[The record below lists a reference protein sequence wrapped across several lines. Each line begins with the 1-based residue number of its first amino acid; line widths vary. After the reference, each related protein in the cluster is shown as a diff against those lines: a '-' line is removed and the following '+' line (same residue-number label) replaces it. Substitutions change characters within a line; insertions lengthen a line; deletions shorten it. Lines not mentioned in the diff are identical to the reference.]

1 MPITIGQS
9 IENLKT
15 AWTLYIGE
23 ADAANGASTK
33 VAEAIKFVAE
43 NLEVL
48 VSTLTTVAQAYVAY
62 KALGIAASF
71 LEKANAVK
79 IAQAAIAT
87 ETASIATN
95 ASNTANVAAS
105 GVIGRV
111 STAANGLKGSIAG
124 VLSRFGAYGVAAAGV
139 ILASDLIVDG
149 FNY

>member
-1 MPITIGQS
+1 MLLI
-9 IENLKT
+9 
-15 AWTLYIGE
+15 
-23 ADAANGASTK
+23 GASTK

-87 ETASIATN
+87 ETASIVTNTQAQLVNTRATQ
-95 ASNTANVAAS
+95 AAIVARHH
-105 GVIGRV
+105 I
-111 STAANGLKGSIAG
+111 
-124 VLSRFGAYGVAAAGV
+124 
-139 ILASDLIVDG
+139 
-149 FNY
+149 